1 MSTSRLCAAFPWPE
15 MVVFGLL
22 ALALGIV
29 IGFAW
34 GRASKSPNGGL
45 MSAQLT
51 RLRVTYNEWAPIA
64 VVVIGALAA
73 LGIIL
78 SAVATIT
85 NVRQDAEHAAEAA
98 QRAAENEARD
108 KQTAVLLKCFDQ
120 YAQAQSASSSAVRD
134 ASVEV
139 DEATGIRDDALSAE
153 GVAFGRLV
161 QRILAHT
168 VTDDDVRNLADTLQ
182 VRARTSRA
190 LDRAQDELDKA
201 RQENPVPPAPSKF
214 CDTKPAK

>member
-1 MSTSRLCAAFPWPE
+1 MIAMSTSRLCAAFPWPE

-22 ALALGIV
+22 GLAIGLV
-29 IGFAW
+29 VGFAW

-45 MSAQLT
+45 MSAPLT

-64 VVVIGALAA
+64 VVLIGAFAA

-85 NVRQDAEHAAEAA
+85 NVRQDAEHS
-98 QRAAENEARD
+98 AENEARD

-120 YAQAQSASSSAVRD
+120 YAQAQSASSSAVRE

-139 DEATGIRDDALSAE
+139 DRATGVRDDALNAE
-153 GVAFGRLV
+153 GVAFKLLV
-161 QRILAHT
+161 RKILSRT
-168 VTDDDVRNLADTLQ
+168 VTDADVRHLADTLR
-182 VRARTSRA
+182 VRAKTSRQ
-190 LDRAQDELDKA
+190 LDRAQDQLDKA
-201 RQENPVPPAPSKF
+201 RRDNPVPPAPSKF
-214 CDTKPAK
+214 CDTEPAK